1 LLKQKIHEAESI
13 LQLDELKKR
22 KCLLRRMGYLSKN
35 DEVEFKGEIACE
47 IRSGDEIVLTELLL
61 NNVFNDLSAELIAAL
76 LSCFVIDEKSDDY
89 EVMIQEEFKVPYNQ
103 ILETARMVAKFSK
116 ECNIAINEHEYL
128 RKFSPRLIES
138 VYAWCNVSIIIIY
151 TYTHLFFNISS
162 IPPIFL
168 YLHPSYIIIIFLN
181 DFRTGHF

>member
-1 LLKQKIHEAESI
+1 MGSIEEDIKRHQINENPSIIEKYTKKSNLVEQSKLLKQKIHEAESI

-22 KCLLRRMGYLSKN
+22 KHLLRRMGYLSEN
-35 DEVEFKGEIACE
+35 DEVEFKGKIACE

-103 ILETARMVAKFSK
+103 ILETARMVVKISK
-116 ECNIAINEHEYL
+116 ECNTLLLMNM
-128 RKFSPRLIES
+128 
-138 VYAWCNVSIIIIY
+138 NV
-151 TYTHLFFNISS
+151 
-162 IPPIFL
+162 
-168 YLHPSYIIIIFLN
+168 
-181 DFRTGHF
+181 